1 MTSLRRADVLHNPP
15 CQAIDYVCQL
25 GISDCA
31 ETSLVGR
38 LSNRPKTISLIW
50 LLPSTAINNV
60 WQQIKSPFRSM
71 FRSHGYVLS
80 KVRLLVRVR
89 ESTLGVSFV

>member
-1 MTSLRRADVLHNPP
+1 MTGLRRADVLHNPP

-25 GISDCA
+25 RISDCA

-50 LLPSTAINNV
+50 LLPSTAINDV
-60 WQQIKSPFRSM
+60 WQQIRSPFRSM

-89 ESTLGVSFV
+89 ESMLGVSFA

>member
-1 MTSLRRADVLHNPP
+1 MTGPRGADVLHNPP

-38 LSNRPKTISLIW
+38 LSNRPETICLIGPF
-50 LLPSTAINNV
+50 PSTAINNV
-60 WQQIKSPFRSM
+60 WQQIRSPFRSM

-89 ESTLGVSFV
+89 ELTLFV

>member
-1 MTSLRRADVLHNPP
+1 MTSPRGADVFYNPP

-25 GISDCA
+25 GICDCA

-60 WQQIKSPFRSM
+60 WQQIRSPFRST

-80 KVRLLVRVR
+80 KVRLLFRVR
-89 ESTLGVSFV
+89 ESTLGVSFL

>member
-1 MTSLRRADVLHNPP
+1 MLHNPP

-31 ETSLVGR
+31 EASLVGR

-50 LLPSTAINNV
+50 LFPSAAINNV
-60 WQQIKSPFRSM
+60 WQQIRSPFRSM

-80 KVRLLVRVR
+80 KVRLLDRVR
-89 ESTLGVSFV
+89 ESTLFV